1 MRIVNIWVCICIVN
15 TCSFNSGL
23 VKNYQLTTVSHLS
36 RIYGGTMQTFLHF
49 LLNSWKAL
57 GVLYYVPLFTL
68 RKLKLRKVM
77 QNVHGCITPVCLT
90 IYICLAP
97 TPFFSPKPYVC

>member
-1 MRIVNIWVCICIVN
+1 MCRVYICIVN
-15 TCSFNSGL
+15 TCSFNYGL
-23 VKNYQLTTVSHLS
+23 AKNYRLTTVSHSS
-36 RIYGGTMQTFLHF
+36 RIYGGTMQTFLHFF

-90 IYICLAP
+90 IYICLTA
-97 TPFFSPKPYVC
+97 TPFLLS